1 MRHRRLDAQPAP
13 GFDAAGR
20 AVRKVALDDWTEPKI
35 LDLAPD
41 AASRKAGQ
49 ALGRAG
55 AWAAAG
61 QAGRLAWGEIK
72 GSGAAPYLTALS
84 LDGPVFKCS
93 CPSRK
98 FPCKHGLGLFLV
110 LAAGGATAADPPDWV
125 AQWQA
130 KRAAAAAP
138 KPEGETKPVDAKAQD
153 KRRQQRE
160 SKVDAGVGELELW
173 MRDLVRRGL
182 ASARGEPYAF
192 WDRMGA
198 RLVDAQA
205 PGLAR
210 RVRELPGRLSG
221 GRDEMA
227 VLALG
232 RLMLLTQG
240 WRRQDALPGPL
251 RAELRAAIG
260 FPVAAEDLAL
270 LPGVADHWTVVAQTT
285 EQEESLQVRST
296 WLCGVGGRIAQV
308 LDFAAGG
315 RPLQAMA
322 VPGQAFRG
330 EVVFHPG
337 AAGLRGA
344 IRTQEAAAA
353 QPLPGVGI
361 AAALDGVAEAL
372 ARVPWLEEWPMALR
386 GVRFARTGGGWAVV
400 EGGGLLPVADA
411 PSLRP
416 FAAVAGGAEADVF
429 GVWDGRALSVL
440 ALGLAGHL
448 YQPSVADPRLVR
460 RAA

>member
-1 MRHRRLDAQPAP
+1 M
-13 GFDAAGR
+13 
-20 AVRKVALDDWTEPKI
+20 DDWTEPRI

-41 AASRKAGQ
+41 AGSRKAGQ
-49 ALGRAG
+49 SLGRAA
-55 AWAAAG
+55 AWVLAG
-61 QAGRLAWGEIK
+61 RQGRLAWGEIK

-110 LAAGGATAADPPDWV
+110 LAAGNAPAGEPPGWV

-130 KRAAAAAP
+130 KRTAAATP
-138 KPEGETKPVDAKAQD
+138 KAGEDKPVDAKAQD

-160 SKVDAGVGELELW
+160 AKVDAGVGELELW

-182 ASARGEPYAF
+182 AGARAEPYAF

-210 RVRELPGRLSG
+210 RVRELPGRLADG
-221 GRDEMA
+221 DDAA

-232 RLMLLTQG
+232 RLALLTHG
-240 WRRQDALPGPL
+240 WRRQDTLPGPL
-251 RAELRAAIG
+251 RAELRAAAG
-260 FPVAAEDLAL
+260 FPVTAEDLAP
-270 LPGVADHWTVVAQTT
+270 LPVVADHWTVTAQTI

-296 WLCGVGGRIAQV
+296 WLCGAAGRVAQV

-315 RPLQAMA
+315 RPLQAA
-322 VPGQAFRG
+322 AAPGQAFRG
-330 EVVFHPG
+330 DVVFHPG
-337 AAGLRGA
+337 AAGLRA
-344 IRTQEAAAA
+344 VIRSQERADP
-353 QPLPGVGI
+353 QPLAGVGI
-361 AAALDGVAEAL
+361 AAALDGLAAAL
-372 ARVPWLEEWPMALR
+372 GRVPWLEEWPMTLR
-386 GVRFARTGGGWAVV
+386 KVRFARTERGFAVI
-400 EGGGLLPVADA
+400 EDGRMLPVTDGPAV
-411 PSLRP
+411 LP
-416 FAAVAGGAEADVF
+416 FVAVAGGGEADVF
-429 GVWDGRALSVL
+429 GVWDGRALHVL
-440 ALGLAGHL
+440 ALGLGARL
-448 YQPSVADPRLVR
+448 YQPSAASPGLVR